1 MHINPA
7 IYRCGELFKG
17 KHNETIAGVF
27 DLIQGVKENIPEKVT
42 FQLRC
47 EDKADEEQKVWALF
61 QTEGV
66 MRTSPMSTEQ
76 RIGKTGM
83 MSLGYKLLQGTE
95 NPVHQCFKQ

>member
-7 IYRCGELFKG
+7 IHRCGELFRG

-47 EDKADEEQKVWALF
+47 EDKADEEQKV
-61 QTEGV
+61 
-66 MRTSPMSTEQ
+66 
-76 RIGKTGM
+76 
-83 MSLGYKLLQGTE
+83 
-95 NPVHQCFKQ
+95 